1 MRMRPRSTRKTQIGK
16 VKYIG
21 LFSITSRKDSDFFD
35 ALVFNQDRK
44 LQGDF
49 RQYSYP
55 QGKFVTIDVCDSL
68 LVLSHIVAKILFDTT
83 FSEIA
88 FIVSYMHYDMTK
100 LKASLLSGTNIY
112 LRACQW
118 RSEMFRTFRSM

>member
-1 MRMRPRSTRKTQIGK
+1 MRMRPRSTRKTQTGK

-55 QGKFVTIDVCDSL
+55 QGKFMTIDVCDSL
-68 LVLSHIVAKILFDTT
+68 LVLTT

-100 LKASLLSGTNIY
+100 LNTI
-112 LRACQW
+112 R
-118 RSEMFRTFRSM
+118 

>member
-1 MRMRPRSTRKTQIGK
+1 MRMRPRSTRKTQTGK

-100 LKASLLSGTNIY
+100 LKAHLLSGTNIY

-118 RSEMFRTFRSM
+118 RLEMFRTFRSI